1 MSWRTVTLVGYTVIA
16 IAGLTLE
23 VVARRTGT
31 IATFDELIRRLL
43 RTRSGRIALFAAWA
57 WLGVHF
63 LG

>member
-1 MSWRTVTLVGYTVIA
+1 MSWRAVTLFGYSAVVV
-16 IAGLTLE
+16 AGLTLE
-23 VVARRTGT
+23 VVAHRTGS
-31 IATFDELIRRLL
+31 IVTFDGLVRSLL